1 MSRAKNVA
9 IEYRWAENQVDRLPA
24 LAAELVQRQVAVIAT
39 GRGSAVTFA
48 ARTATTTIPIVFIV
62 GEDPC
67 WRTPRA
73 SAPPNSGP
81 MFRLMLDGQLRC
93 ARHHLEGIDL
103 NRRRRGNAGLR
114 VGDGPSCDAG
124 QDQSGGAG
132 CEQSG
137 HLAHLNPPVVLTP
150 RVKWLTKEAAPC
162 DVRHRGAK
170 ISAEGVF
177 ADRG

>member
-48 ARTATTTIPIVFIV
+48 ARTATLFIPIVFIV

-81 MFRLMLDGQLRC
+81 MFRLMLYG
-93 ARHHLEGIDL
+93 
-103 NRRRRGNAGLR
+103 
-114 VGDGPSCDAG
+114 
-124 QDQSGGAG
+124 
-132 CEQSG
+132 
-137 HLAHLNPPVVLTP
+137 
-150 RVKWLTKEAAPC
+150 
-162 DVRHRGAK
+162 
-170 ISAEGVF
+170 
-177 ADRG
+177 

>member
-1 MSRAKNVA
+1 MLESATRICAAK
-9 IEYRWAENQVDRLPA
+9 
-24 LAAELVQRQVAVIAT
+24 
-39 GRGSAVTFA
+39 
-48 ARTATTTIPIVFIV
+48 
-62 GEDPC
+62 
-67 WRTPRA
+67 
-73 SAPPNSGP
+73 SGP

-93 ARHHLEGIDL
+93 ARHDLEGIDL
-103 NRRRRGNAGLR
+103 NRRRRGNADLR

-150 RVKWLTKEAAPC
+150 RVKWLTKEAAPY